1 MIGGTIASLIA
12 AAGGV
17 AGDWSGLVVALLL
30 VLAALCLFG
39 GLAAFGLVGRRH
51 AHAAPRVFEEA
62 IGPLPFPTVSKDGPL
77 VKRSLREIWDL
88 FDGLTDLQADRVI
101 APFIGER
108 AEISGA
114 IDSVMDFESF
124 VQVTLTRD
132 EEHPYNF
139 HTTYCIFDDRKWR
152 TALARMSAG
161 DQVTI
166 RGSFDRITRVD
177 MQFRACELV
186 NSPNATTTL

>member
-1 MIGGTIASLIA
+1 LIGGTIASLIA

-30 VLAALCLFG
+30 VLAALCFFG

-51 AHAAPRVFEEA
+51 VHAAPRAFEEA
-62 IGPLPFPTVSKDGPL
+62 IETLPPPTVSKDGPL

-114 IDSVMDFESF
+114 IHSVMDFESF
-124 VQVTLTRD
+124 VQVTLARD
-132 EEHPYNF
+132 EDHPYNL
-139 HTTYCIFDDRKWR
+139 HTTYCIFNDRKWR
-152 TALARMSAG
+152 TALARMSVG
-161 DQVTI
+161 DLVTI
-166 RGSFDRITRVD
+166 RGNFERITSVD
-177 MQFRACELV
+177 MQFRTCELV